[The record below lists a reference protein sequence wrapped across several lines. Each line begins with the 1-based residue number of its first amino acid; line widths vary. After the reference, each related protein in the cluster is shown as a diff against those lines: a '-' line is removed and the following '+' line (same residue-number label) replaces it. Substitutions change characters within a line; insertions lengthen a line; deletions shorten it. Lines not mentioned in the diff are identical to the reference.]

1 MNKVTITHVNAADNR
16 EAWLALRRQHLTA
29 TDWPKIT
36 GTSRWGT
43 AEEVTWDKLGSAPT
57 GTFKSSLPMQVGTD
71 LEPLIIKQA
80 KNVLGRGEYLSQAF
94 LARRHMGFTPD
105 LIRLHKTT
113 DWVLAEIKVSVAEWG
128 GAVPPDY
135 LDQVRFQATVLGL
148 DRVQVFHMQLASW
161 GEGLRLIKLG
171 KVPPESLTVYQVE
184 VGTAERKRIER
195 QSLRWWKE
203 NILLG

>member
-1 MNKVTITHVNAADNR
+1 MKKVTITTANATENR

-43 AEEVTWDKLGSAPT
+43 AEDVAWDKLNPAP
-57 GTFKSSLPMQVGTD
+57 GGEYKSNLPMQVGTD
-71 LEPLIIKQA
+71 LEPLIINLA

-105 LIRLHKTT
+105 LIRLHKTA
-113 DWVLAEIKVSVAEWG
+113 DWVLGEIKVSVAEWG
-128 GAVPPDY
+128 GSVPRDY

-148 DRVQVFHMQLASW
+148 DRVQVFHLQLSSW

-171 KVPPESLTVYQVE
+171 KLPPERLAVYQVE
-184 VGTAERKRIER
+184 VSATERQRIER
-195 QSLRWWKE
+195 QSLRWWQE
-203 NILLG
+203 NILSA